1 MWQARAMR
9 RLLVLV
15 VVVALSPSLQACC
28 CCEIF
33 FGNFV
38 KFTCRSKQS
47 EAKGNLRALAIA
59 QANWWSEHER
69 FGSFEEIGF
78 EPAGETIRYQYLLL
92 SYDESTFVA
101 EARGVDEM
109 DGDVWRIEAGGE
121 PENTA
126 SVCGDEQAPPP
137 EQPPA
142 EPDGVQHVRY

>member
-1 MWQARAMR
+1 MG
-9 RLLVLV
+9 RLLVV
-15 VVVALSPSLQACC
+15 VAILALSPALQGCC

-47 EAKGNLRALAIA
+47 EAKGNLRAIAIA
-59 QANWWSEHER
+59 QAAYWADHER
-69 FGSFEEIGF
+69 FGTFEEIGF
-78 EPAGETIRYQYLLL
+78 EPAGETIRYHYVLV
-92 SYDESTFVA
+92 SHDESTFVA

-109 DGDVWRIEAGGE
+109 DGDVWRVEAGAD
-121 PENTA
+121 PVNVT
-126 SVCGDEQAPPP
+126 SVCGDVPQPV